1 MKIIL
6 AFMLLLQLN
15 VFAQYDDE
23 DYEFTEPPIEQPI
36 SENPFPEAPPEQD
49 YSVEDDY

>member
-23 DYEFTEPPIEQPI
+23 DYEVTEPPIEQPMPT
-36 SENPFPEAPPEQD
+36 EPHPEED
-49 YSVEDDY
+49 YSVEEDDY